1 MIIMT
6 MVMMITMMRMMAA
19 VSTLMMMR
27 LSTAGIIVAPPCE
40 SNDYFLRPVKDS
52 YHKKCC
58 SQKEKS
64 SDQSKTPH
72 KKCCSQE
79 EKSGTILE
87 VSFPTEIRYRDS
99 VDNLNA
105 SDSGDS

>member
-1 MIIMT
+1 MIS
-6 MVMMITMMRMMAA
+6 MMRMMAA
-19 VSTLMMMR
+19 ASTLMMMR

-64 SDQSKTPH
+64 
-72 KKCCSQE
+72 
-79 EKSGTILE
+79 GTILE

-99 VDNLNA
+99 VDNLDV
-105 SDSGDS
+105 SDGGDS

>member
-1 MIIMT
+1 
-6 MVMMITMMRMMAA
+6 MRMMVVA
-19 VSTLMMMR
+19 STLMMMR

-58 SQKEKS
+58 SQKEN
-64 SDQSKTPH
+64 
-72 KKCCSQE
+72 
-79 EKSGTILE
+79 SGTILE

-99 VDNLNA
+99 VDNFDA
-105 SDSGDS
+105 SDGGDS